1 MGTIVEFHLLIGPL
15 KQLSVGTL
23 LLVDTII
30 YLFIYLS
37 ISLFLF
43 LLLLLLLLLF
53 FHVFTENKHYRL
65 ICIAIAT
72 IAIG

>member
-37 ISLFLF
+37 ISLFL
-43 LLLLLLLLLF
+43 LLLLLLLLF

>member
-37 ISLFLF
+37 IIVF
-43 LLLLLLLLLF
+43 LLLLLLLLF